1 LQPAWTP
8 ILSILLLRNTFKS
21 LLNTLEEL

>member
-1 LQPAWTP
+1 M
-8 ILSILLLRNTFKS
+8 SVLLLWYTFKS

>member
-1 LQPAWTP
+1 MHGY
-8 ILSILLLRNTFKS
+8 TFKS